1 MPTRT
6 VSLNGPTGDA
16 KVNFPSKGEKLQIAD
31 ISQVGADARTST
43 AMKRLAEDK
52 ASTTISQLVLWN
64 VSAGL
69 DWATISDLSRTWAN
83 PYEITLARQF
93 ASTLD
98 NLPKG
103 ETGRIFVEVKGNDA
117 LAGELAKLFKDNNL
131 LGLKVE
137 LGVPADPA
145 GPAISCSIQDSGTV
159 GQNEVSVVV
168 QMSDENGRAW
178 KSAGK
183 FNLPLVKKDGKVDAV
198 AFTDSVAS
206 GVLGRMVRA
215 DLVKGKK
222 VKGKDSFTVR
232 IDNYSPLILN
242 GLALAGTSD
251 KAAETPKMLSGVS
264 ISPRKSFSLPA
275 NSEVVDQLGLKQGI
289 RILAADLSGL

>member
-1 MPTRT
+1 V
-6 VSLNGPTGDA
+6 VSLNGPTGEA
-16 KVNFPSKGEKLQIAD
+16 KVNFPTQGEKLQIGD
-31 ISQVGADARTST
+31 IKQVGADARTAI

-52 ASTTISQLVLWN
+52 ASTSISQLVLWN

-69 DWATISDLSRTWAN
+69 DWPTITQLSRQWAN

-93 ASTLD
+93 AGSLD

-117 LAGELAKLFKDNNL
+117 LAGELAKLFKDYSL

-137 LGVPADPA
+137 IGVPASPD
-145 GPAISCSIQDSGTV
+145 GPAISCTIQDSGEA
-159 GQNEVSVVV
+159 GQNEVAVVV
-168 QMSDENGRAW
+168 QMSDEQGRAW

-183 FNLPLVKKDGKVDAV
+183 FNLPLVKKEGKVDAV

-251 KAAETPKMLSGVS
+251 KAAESSKMLTGVS

-275 NSEVVDQLGLKQGI
+275 NTEVVEQLGLKQGV